1 MNDMSRHNYTEEQR
15 EEILKKYANE
25 MSIIKLRTE
34 QIFSAI
40 SRFDYREPAVEYM
53 ALQLRKII
61 EQILL
66 ASLVANA
73 EEYKNYHNR
82 LGTEWNAKYI
92 CRDIERI
99 NPDFFPKA
107 VNNRPDFQI
116 DDKPGGISSQEI
128 LIVYDKLGKYLH
140 SKNPFDNNQWDY
152 NSTAEYIIF
161 NTKRIIYTLNS
172 HNVTLF
178 GGEAFLNVVMK
189 SQEHNGQVH
198 AVWFDKCGE
207 EEQQNAK
214 EIIKAQIERTKKKM

>member
-1 MNDMSRHNYTEEQR
+1 MHKHRYTEAQR
-15 EEILKKYANE
+15 EEILRKYADE

-34 QIFSAI
+34 QIFSAN
-40 SRFDYREPAVEYM
+40 RKFDYREPAVEYK

-73 EEYKNYHNR
+73 EEYKKYHDR

-92 CRDIERI
+92 SQDLARI

-107 VNNRPDFQI
+107 VHNRPDFQI

-128 LIVYDKLGKYLH
+128 LKVYDKLGKYLH
-140 SKNPFDNNQWDY
+140 SKNPFDNSQLDY
-152 NSTAEYIIF
+152 DAISDYIEF
-161 NTKRIIYTLNS
+161 NTKRIIYTLNC
-172 HNVTLF
+172 HNVTLL

-198 AVWFDKCGE
+198 AVWFDKCDE
-207 EEQQNAK
+207 EEQQNA
-214 EIIKAQIERTKKKM
+214 EQIIRNQIERNKTGEA